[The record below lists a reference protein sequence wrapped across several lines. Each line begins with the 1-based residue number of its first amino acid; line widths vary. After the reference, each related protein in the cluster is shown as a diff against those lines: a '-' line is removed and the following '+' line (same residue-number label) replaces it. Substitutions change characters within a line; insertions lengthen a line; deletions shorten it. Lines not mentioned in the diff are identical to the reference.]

1 MQEKIISTE
10 RLYDGRI
17 VKLEL
22 HEVELPN
29 GQHSKREVV
38 RHSGAVAVIAL
49 DRDGQVL
56 MVRQF
61 RLPAGQ
67 VLLEIPAGTLN
78 PGEDLALAAARELQ
92 EETGY
97 KPGKLEAMGGLYV
110 APGYTT
116 EYIHLFLATDLSH
129 APLSPDADEFVELV
143 RYSMKDALGLID
155 NGSIID
161 GKSISGLL
169 RAARHLGL

>member
-1 MQEKIISTE
+1 MEEKILSTQQI
-10 RLYDGRI
+10 YNGRI

-29 GQHSKREVV
+29 GQHSKRELV
-38 RHSGAVAVIAL
+38 RHPGAVAIVAL
-49 DRDGQVL
+49 DKNGDVL

-61 RLPAGQ
+61 RLAAGK

-78 PGEDLALAAARELQ
+78 PDEAPLDCAVRELQ

-97 KPGKLEAMGGLYV
+97 KPGEIEPMGGIFV

-116 EYIHLFLATDLSH
+116 EFIHLFMATDLIESKL
-129 APLSPDADEFVELV
+129 ALDEDEFIELDRV
-143 RYSMKDALGLID
+143 SMKDALARIETGE
-155 NGSIID
+155 IID
-161 GKSISGLL
+161 GKTISGLL
-169 RAARHLGL
+169 RAARKLGV